1 LKKHW
6 RRLTTSLKVK
16 QRTADLA
23 RINQK
28 LQVEINNHE
37 QTEKTLQKRNQIQ
50 HIFNEMLS
58 ISLQPC
64 SLEEMLDRI
73 LGLIVSIP
81 WLAFQSKGAIF
92 LIEEEKSDE
101 LLIKSFREFPP
112 ELQNMCARV
121 PVGTCLCGLAAS
133 TKKVQFSNSIID
145 PRHERK
151 YEGITPHGHYC
162 VPILSAENVLGI
174 LNLYVQGN
182 HPYNKEEEE
191 FLLAIAH
198 VLAGIIERKR
208 TEEEL
213 AQHRQQLEKL
223 VEERTKQL
231 TKTNEQL
238 RREISDRK
246 AAEEKTR
253 QSSQIQN
260 ILNSILQISLEP
272 VPLKEQLER
281 VLDITL
287 SIPWLKLQSRG
298 AIFLVKDDPKTL
310 WMEANRNLSPKHVT
324 ECQKIIFGECLC
336 GLAATKQ
343 QILFSTC
350 HQTRHSNHAPHS
362 HYCVPI
368 LFENMV
374 LGVMVLYSDVGH
386 VRKAEEEETL
396 MAIAR
401 AIAGILERNQAE
413 ETLKARQEEINT
425 LNKSLAKRVKEEV
438 EKSRQKDFIMMHQ
451 SRLAAMGEMIGNI
464 AHQWKQPLNALIFLL
479 YNIKDS
485 YESKRLS
492 EELLEELVE
501 KGDQLIRKMATTVD
515 DFKSFFK
522 PDKQKEVFCVNK
534 IIKESLS
541 LIDAAFKQNNIS
553 VTLHENGEANVLGFA
568 NEYSQVVL
576 NILSNAKDAIIDREV
591 TGEIQ
596 IDVFQDKDFN
606 ILKIKDNGGGIPE
619 EIKNRIFD
627 PYFTTKEEGKG
638 TRDRYRPIH
647 V

>member
-1 LKKHW
+1 
-6 RRLTTSLKVK
+6 
-16 QRTADLA
+16 
-23 RINQK
+23 
-28 LQVEINNHE
+28 
-37 QTEKTLQKRNQIQ
+37 
-50 HIFNEMLS
+50 M
-58 ISLQPC
+58 
-64 SLEEMLDRI
+64 
-73 LGLIVSIP
+73 
-81 WLAFQSKGAIF
+81 
-92 LIEEEKSDE
+92 
-101 LLIKSFREFPP
+101 KSFRELPP

-121 PVGTCLCGLAAS
+121 PVGECLCGLAAS

-162 VPILSAENVLGI
+162 VPILSAENMLGV
-174 LNLYVQGN
+174 LNLYVQEN
-182 HPYNKEEEE
+182 HPYSKEEEE

-246 AAEEKTR
+246 TAEEKTR
-253 QSSQIQN
+253 QSYKIQN

-287 SIPWLKLQSRG
+287 SIPWLRLQSRG
-298 AIFLVKDDPKTL
+298 AIFLVKNDPKTL
-310 WMEANRNLSPKHVT
+310 LMEANRNLSPKHAT
-324 ECQKIIFGECLC
+324 ECQEILFGECLC
-336 GLAATKQ
+336 GLAAEKQ
-343 QILFSTC
+343 QLLFSTC
-350 HQTRHSNHAPHS
+350 HQTRHGNHAPHS

-368 LFENMV
+368 LFENKV
-374 LGVMVLYSDVGH
+374 LGVMVLYSDVEH
-386 VRKAEEEETL
+386 IRKKEEEETL
-396 MAIAR
+396 LAIAR
-401 AIAGILERNQAE
+401 AVAGILERNQAE
-413 ETLKARQEEINT
+413 ETLKARQEEINN
-425 LNKSLAKRVKEEV
+425 LNKNLAKRVKEEV
-438 EKSRQKDFIMMHQ
+438 QKSRQKDFIM
-451 SRLAAMGEMIGNI
+451 
-464 AHQWKQPLNALIFLL
+464 
-479 YNIKDS
+479 
-485 YESKRLS
+485 
-492 EELLEELVE
+492 LLEELVE

-568 NEYSQVVL
+568 NEYSQVIL

-638 TRDRYRPIH
+638 TGIGLYMSKLIIEEHMKGYVEVHNKNGGVEFEIITPLVDSKTNNKKRGNY
-647 V
+647 